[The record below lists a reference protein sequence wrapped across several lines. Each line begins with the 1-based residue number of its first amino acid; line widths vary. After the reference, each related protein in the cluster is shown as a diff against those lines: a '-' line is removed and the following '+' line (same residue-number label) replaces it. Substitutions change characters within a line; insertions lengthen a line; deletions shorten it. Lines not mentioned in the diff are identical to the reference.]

1 MNNFI
6 TLKLKITLVLFLCVL
21 TTFAQ
26 QKAAGYAIIPQPV
39 KLIPAAG
46 NFEWTT
52 ATKLLLAENSESLAP
67 ALTELKATFAL
78 LKQGKTAANTVTL
91 GLDPSIANEGYTLS
105 VEKNAIVIKA
115 ATIQGAF
122 WAITSLKQLMGTA
135 IFRRKQVLRK
145 SALHAITIP
154 CVRIEDAP
162 RFSWR
167 GIHLDVSRHFFD
179 LAYLRTMID
188 RMSYYKFNKFH
199 LHLTDD
205 QGWRIEIKKY
215 PELTSKGAW
224 REMNGQ
230 DSSCIALAKT
240 NPDYAIPEKHFKMI
254 DGKKMYGGF
263 YTQEEMRGLIAYADS
278 KGIEIIPEIDM
289 PGHMMAATNL
299 MPWLTSHG
307 KGGQAK
313 DFSEPLCPCKETT
326 FEFAENVFTEI
337 VALFPSKYIHLGAD
351 EVEKSSWKNVPECE
365 ALMKKEGLKSVD
377 ELQSYFVRRMERFFN
392 SKGKKLIGWDEILD
406 GGVSPTATMMYWR
419 TWVPTAPKHAAEK
432 GNDVIMTPGEF
443 CYFDAQQDG
452 GSLQKVYS
460 FDPYKFNL
468 AESEKKF
475 IIGVQAN
482 IWTEYI
488 PSERRLEYM
497 VFPRMLAMAEVA
509 WSKGGVDWNNF
520 EQRVQKHFSLLDAMN
535 INYRLPDLDGF
546 TTQSVFV
553 DKGRLHINKPLA
565 GLTIRYTTDGTLPTL
580 QSKIF
585 KRDLTITKPV
595 AFKVAGFRPNGN
607 RGDVYTIN
615 YEHQDYLK
623 PVKLSSPAKGL
634 KFSYYPRFYKTVNA
648 IDEKDLTNESI
659 SAAIEIPVAKTAE
672 SFATRHKGYFYA
684 EETGIYSFALR
695 SDDGSV
701 LKLGDKVFI
710 DSDGMHTSIE
720 KSAQIALEKGYHP
733 FELMFLEGGGGYTLK
748 LQYKAPSGKLK
759 DVDASVFFH

>member
-6 TLKLKITLVLFLCVL
+6 PLKLKTTLVLFLCVL

-26 QKAAGYAIIPQPV
+26 QKAADYAIIPQPV

-46 NFEWTT
+46 NFQWTT
-52 ATKLLLAENSESLAP
+52 ATKLVLAENSEKLVP
-67 ALTELKATFAL
+67 ALNELKATFTL
-78 LKQGKTAANTVTL
+78 LKQGKTAENTVTL
-91 GLDPSIANEGYTLS
+91 GFDPSIANEGYTLS

-115 ATIQGAF
+115 ATVQGAF
-122 WAITSLKQLMGTA
+122 WAVTSLKQLTGTA
-135 IFRRKQVLRK
+135 VFRSKQVLRK
-145 SALHAITIP
+145 SLLSAIIIP
-154 CVRIEDAP
+154 CVKIEDAP

-460 FDPYKFNL
+460 FDPYKFNIT
-468 AESEKKF
+468 ESEKKF

-509 WSKGGVDWNNF
+509 WFKGGGDWSNF
-520 EQRVQKHFSLLDAMN
+520 EKRVQRHFSLLDAMN

-553 DKGRLHINKPLA
+553 DKGKLHINKPLA

-585 KRDLTITKPV
+585 NGDLTITKPV
-595 AFKVAGFRPNGN
+595 EFKVAGFRPNGN
-607 RGDVYTIN
+607 RGDIYTIN
-615 YEHQDYLK
+615 YEHRDYMK
-623 PVKLSSPAKGL
+623 PVQLASPEKGL

-648 IDEKDLTNESI
+648 IDEKDLASESI
-659 SAAIEIPVAKTAE
+659 TAAIEIPVAKTAE

-720 KSAQIALEKGYHP
+720 KSAEIALEKGYHP

-748 LQYKAPSGKLK
+748 LQYNGPSGKLK